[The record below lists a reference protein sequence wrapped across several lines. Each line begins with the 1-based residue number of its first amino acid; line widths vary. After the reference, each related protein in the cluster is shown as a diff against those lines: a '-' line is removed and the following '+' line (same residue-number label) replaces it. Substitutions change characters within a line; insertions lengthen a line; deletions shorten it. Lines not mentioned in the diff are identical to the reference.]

1 MAALESL
8 LCNSCGAPLQIPSS
22 ANYVKC
28 NHCHTQLAVHRE
40 SGVSFTEAI
49 DKLNQTTENLSEQVS
64 RLAAQQE
71 LADLDREWDRRRQD
85 LMISDQDG
93 RRHVPNSTASTIG
106 GIIAVCFGGFWT
118 IMACGITS
126 NSPFGGVGL
135 FPLFG
140 LVFMA
145 FGVYGIFHH
154 NAKAAEYQRAET
166 SYKRQRNKLRKKNRG
181 TVDDQHDSLEID
193 P

>member
-8 LCNSCGAPLQIPSS
+8 LCNSCGAPLKVPSS
-22 ANYVKC
+22 ANYVTC

-71 LADLDREWDRRRQD
+71 LADLDRNWDRRRQD

-93 RRHVPNSTASTIG
+93 RRHVPNSMGSTIG
-106 GIIAVCFGGFWT
+106 GIIVVCFGGFWT
-118 IMACGITS
+118 IMAFGIS
-126 NSPFGGVGL
+126 SRSPFGGAGL
-135 FPLFG
+135 FPFFG

-145 FGVYGIFHH
+145 FGVYGIIHT

-166 SYKRQRNKLRKKNRG
+166 SYKRQRAKLKRKASG
-181 TVDDQHDSLEID
+181 STDEYDSLEID